1 MKMEEQHPTI
11 TPTISGIMNSRMEDE
26 TIMQSG
32 TITTSVVS
40 DVIIVL
46 FSVWLIL
53 LSIFTSLLSLV

>member
-1 MKMEEQHPTI
+1 MKMDEQHPTI

-46 FSVWLIL
+46 FSVW
-53 LSIFTSLLSLV
+53 